1 MIIWID
7 GDACPK
13 PIKEILFR
21 AARKQ
26 KILLRMV
33 ANHFIP
39 IPASTWIQRI
49 MVEHGF
55 DKADA
60 YILEQI
66 QPYDLLITSDVILAD
81 LAVSKQALVLNPKGR
96 LYTEDNMKQLL
107 SQRHLNESLRSSGLI
122 SGGVSPLGPKEVQ
135 EFSNHLDKILTKY
148 HR

>member
-1 MIIWID
+1 MKIWMD

-26 KILLRMV
+26 QISLRVV
-33 ANHFIP
+33 ANHFVP
-39 IPASTWIQRI
+39 IPPSSWIQRI
-49 MVEHGF
+49 MVGHGF
-55 DKADA
+55 DKADS

-66 QPYDLLITSDVILAD
+66 QPNDLLITSDVILAD

-122 SGGVSPLGPKEVQ
+122 RGGASPLSPKEIQ
-135 EFSNHLDKILTKY
+135 EFSNHLDKILTQY

>member
-1 MIIWID
+1 MKIWID
-7 GDACPK
+7 GDACPR

-26 KILLRMV
+26 KILIRVV

-39 IPASTWIQRI
+39 IPPSPWIQRV

-55 DKADA
+55 DKADS
-60 YILEQI
+60 YILAQI

-96 LYTEDNMKQLL
+96 RYTEDNIKQLL

-122 SGGVSPLGPKEVQ
+122 SGGIRPLSPKEIQ
-135 EFSNHLDKILTKY
+135 EFSNHLDTILTKY